1 LTAGYAFAPP
11 SRAMRL
17 LGAAM
22 TAVVALWA
30 PALIRNDRRSV
41 FSLLTSTHL
50 RVEVPVKH
58 TEPA

>member
-1 LTAGYAFAPP
+1 
-11 SRAMRL
+11 
-17 LGAAM
+17 
-22 TAVVALWA
+22 VALWA

-41 FSLLTSTHL
+41 FSLLTGTHL